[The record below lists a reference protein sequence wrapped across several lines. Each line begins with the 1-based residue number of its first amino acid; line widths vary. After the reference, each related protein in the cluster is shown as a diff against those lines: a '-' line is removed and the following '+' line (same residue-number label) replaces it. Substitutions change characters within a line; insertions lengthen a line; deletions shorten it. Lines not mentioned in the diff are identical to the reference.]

1 MTYSQQLLLA
11 RCLSVAA
18 GAIVLIQAGNA
29 DVLGLSVRAL
39 AWLGILAGAI
49 SLALAALPSV
59 RGSSRDPGNIAERI
73 SELTPAKRRELLAEV
88 ERRHALEGA

>member
-11 RCLSVAA
+11 RCLSVVA
-18 GAIVLIQAGNA
+18 GVIVLIQAGNA

-39 AWLGILAGAI
+39 AWLGILSGAV

-59 RGSSRDPGNIAERI
+59 RGSSRDPSNIAERI
-73 SELTPAKRRELLAEV
+73 GELTPAKRRELLADV